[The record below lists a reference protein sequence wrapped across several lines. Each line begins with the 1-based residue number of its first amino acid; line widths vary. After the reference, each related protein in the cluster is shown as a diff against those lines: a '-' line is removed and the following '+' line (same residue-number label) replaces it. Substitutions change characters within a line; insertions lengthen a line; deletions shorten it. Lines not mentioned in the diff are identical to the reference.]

1 MNDCDIIHLITS
13 LNNYREVVHLKLL
26 VKYDIR
32 GIQKFIFR
40 TKKLKEIR
48 AVQNIPEKI
57 IFESFKNA
65 ANAVLN
71 LNNENM
77 SESECLDILSA
88 KGIQILDKAGG
99 NAYVLFDCDNA
110 KHIYEKISQEMAFYI
125 LKKTYSL
132 ELVYACVECTEN
144 FFADYEKLNAKLGK
158 LKSQMPS
165 AYHIGAFPIC
175 RSDKDTYLPI
185 IAKDKYNN
193 DVTMESALKS
203 QFNSS
208 LSKSQDENMI
218 DNYILEKGVD
228 SHIAI
233 IHIDGNNMGA
243 RINKI
248 LQTADYSNAKKTFSS
263 IKVRDRFAKVC
274 EKMNELTDEYTKVLS
289 KDSKKD
295 PKDIHLVH
303 AIIQAGDDI
312 TYITRADIALSFTKK
327 FIELISEEYMIDN
340 THETDYLISA
350 CAGISYIDS
359 HFPFSDGYDL
369 AEACCSNAKARAKK
383 NKSSDQYKYIGN
395 WIDFEICR
403 HIKNV
408 NLSQSRKLYGTV
420 NNTILYKKPYC
431 IKHPN
436 YQNEFFDFDSFEH
449 KIQNLLSDKPILN
462 RSRAKELREAYSA
475 GSEYVETLAKSA
487 ISRNYL
493 SSENGKPTEPLYDEY
508 EYECEGKRKKVKYA
522 SYYDAID
529 IMDLYSDFNAKE
541 ES

>member
-1 MNDCDIIHLITS
+1 M
-13 LNNYREVVHLKLL
+13 VHLKLL
-26 VKYDIR
+26 AKYDIR

-57 IFESFKNA
+57 IFESFKNS
-65 ANAVLN
+65 ANTVLN
-71 LNNENM
+71 LNKENISDTEYLNVLNE
-77 SESECLDILSA
+77 

-110 KHIYEKISQEMAFYI
+110 KYIYEKISQEMAFYI

-158 LKSQMPS
+158 LKSKMPS

-193 DVTMESALKS
+193 DVTMESELKR
-203 QFNSS
+203 QFDSS
-208 LSKSQDENMI
+208 LSDSKDENMI
-218 DNYILEKGVD
+218 DNYIQEKGID

-233 IHIDGNNMGA
+233 IHIDGNNMGK
-243 RINKI
+243 RINDI
-248 LQTADYSNAKKTFSS
+248 LQQADYSNAKTVFAS
-263 IKVRDRFAKVC
+263 IKVRDRFEKVC
-274 EKMNELTDEYTKVLS
+274 EKMKELTDEYKEMLS
-289 KDSKKD
+289 KDSKNKA
-295 PKDIHLVH
+295 KKIYLVH
-303 AIIQAGDDI
+303 AVIQAGDDI

-327 FIELISEEYMIDN
+327 FIELISQEYMIDDTN
-340 THETDYLISA
+340 DPQYLISA
-350 CAGISYIDS
+350 CAGIAYIDS

-383 NKSSDQYKYIGN
+383 NKSSNGYIGN

-420 NNTILYKKPYC
+420 DNTILYKKPYC

-493 SSENGKPTEPLYDEY
+493 SSENGKPTELLYDEYEY